1 MSKLGMPAR
10 PIGSGVRPALWRRP
24 LIGTKSRKGG
34 GAMQIAG
41 SVALVTGANRGL
53 GLAFARELVS
63 RGAAKV
69 YGAARQPDQ
78 VTEPGVIPVALDIT
92 DAQRVAEVAKQC
104 ADVSLLVNNAGVMK
118 ASNFIGAP
126 NTDAARAEM
135 ETNYFGTLSMCRAFA
150 PVLAAN
156 GGGALVNMLS
166 VGSFYTNPFTAS
178 YGASKAAAW
187 SLTNGVRLE
196 LHHQGTLVVAVH
208 AGFIDTDMAALAT
221 GPKDSPESVA
231 RQVFDA
237 VEAGQIE
244 VLADERSR
252 TVKAG
257 LSRDHEL
264 IYPPIQAFWDAAVT
278 GTG

>member
-1 MSKLGMPAR
+1 
-10 PIGSGVRPALWRRP
+10 
-24 LIGTKSRKGG
+24 
-34 GAMQIAG
+34 MQIAG

-53 GLAFARELVS
+53 GLAYARELVS

-69 YGAARQPDQ
+69 YGAARHPDQ
-78 VTEPGVIPVALDIT
+78 VTEPGVTPVALDIT

-208 AGFIDTDMAALAT
+208 AGFIDTDMAAMVSE
-221 GPKDSPESVA
+221 PKISPESVA
-231 RQVFDA
+231 QQAFDA

-244 VLADERSR
+244 VLADERTR
-252 TVKAG
+252 TIKAS
-257 LSRDHEL
+257 LSRDQEL
-264 IYPPIQAFWDAAVT
+264 VYPPVQEFWDSIVQ
-278 GTG
+278 GTH

>member
-1 MSKLGMPAR
+1 MKIS
-10 PIGSGVRPALWRRP
+10 
-24 LIGTKSRKGG
+24 
-34 GAMQIAG
+34 G

-53 GLAFARELVS
+53 GQAYARELIR
-63 RGAAKV
+63 RGAGTV
-69 YGAARQPDQ
+69 YGAARDPAA
-78 VTEPGVIPVALDIT
+78 VTEPGVTPVALDIT
-92 DAQRVAEVAKQC
+92 DPGRVAQVAEQC

-118 ASNFIGAP
+118 MSTFINAP
-126 NTDAARAEM
+126 SLEAARLEM

-166 VGSFYTNPFTAS
+166 VTSFYTNPLDAS

-187 SLTNGVRLE
+187 SLTNGVRVE
-196 LHHQGTLVVAVH
+196 LHHQGTLVVGVH
-208 AGFIDTDMAALAT
+208 AGFIDTDMAALANA
-221 GPKDSPESVA
+221 PKISPESVA

-237 VEAGQIE
+237 VEAGLVE

-252 TVKAG
+252 FVKAS

-264 IYPPIQAFWDAAVT
+264 IYPPVQEFWDSLVT
-278 GTG
+278 GSPSRG